1 MQNWIKT
8 ASIYSVCISL
18 KYNDLFLRSS
28 SWEPCSTILPLSIT
42 VILFV
47 IRAIER
53 RWAIKIIVFED
64 NAMRFL
70 ISFSSVKTSS
80 AVVPSVVVFVNFC
93 RVANLQSVLLTWF
106 I

>member
-1 MQNWIKT
+1 M
-8 ASIYSVCISL
+8 
-18 KYNDLFLRSS
+18 
-28 SWEPCSTILPLSIT
+28 PLSIT

-80 AVVPSVVVFVNFC
+80 PLVDSSISSAVVPSVVVFVNFR
-93 RVANLQSVLLTWF
+93 RVANEILEP
-106 I
+106 